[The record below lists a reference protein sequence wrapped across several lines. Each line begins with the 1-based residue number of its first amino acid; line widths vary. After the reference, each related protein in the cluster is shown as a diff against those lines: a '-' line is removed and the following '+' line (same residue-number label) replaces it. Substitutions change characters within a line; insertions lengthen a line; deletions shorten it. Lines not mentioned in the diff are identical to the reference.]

1 MNEQSNEA
9 SATVTAEETF
19 VPTGPHE
26 HEFRVECKP
35 DFAFLTVQLAAGQT
49 LNVEAAAMAT
59 MSTNM
64 EMKTKIGGGFAR
76 MLSGESIF
84 INEYT
89 AQGGPG
95 EIGIA
100 PGSPGDMT
108 HVFMDGGE
116 RIFLQSSAFV
126 ASGPNVDC
134 DFKWEGCRGFFGG
147 EGFILMQCS
156 GKGDLWFNTYG
167 ALIEIPVDGDYV
179 VDTGFVVAF
188 TSGLDYSVESVG
200 GLKSLFFSGEGLVS
214 RFHGQG
220 KLWIQTRHPGAFAA
234 WTWPYRPEKKESGG
248 D

>member
-1 MNEQSNEA
+1 MVIIFSSILSTIVGLA
-9 SATVTAEETF
+9 SVESLWGKTVLIQNDD
-19 VPTGPHE
+19 PTYFASFNFGKNLE
-26 HEFRVECKP
+26 P

-200 GLKSLFFSGEGLVS
+200 GLKSLFFSAVFLSFAIASDSDKASGITSVS
-214 RFHGQG
+214 
-220 KLWIQTRHPGAFAA
+220 LL
-234 WTWPYRPEKKESGG
+234 
-248 D
+248 